1 MSEVDNVLNIEN
13 ALLHITDLIKNEVK
27 IEKKDLENLRKNL
40 LGIYKLYHN
49 LAEQKRIIESGDS
62 DKLKN
67 ELRVLENIKTQL
79 NDKRE
84 KFRQM
89 YLDLLKHAK
98 QEEVDLNKYR
108 TERMAVI
115 NSDKDLA
122 VEGQVAIQRSMLAL
136 NELTKILNK
145 KLGYAET

>member
-1 MSEVDNVLNIEN
+1 M
-13 ALLHITDLIKNEVK
+13 
-27 IEKKDLENLRKNL
+27 
-40 LGIYKLYHN
+40 LGIHKIYHE
-49 LAEQKRIIESGDS
+49 LAKQKQIVESGNP

-67 ELRVLENIKTQL
+67 ELRVLENLKIQL
-79 NDKRE
+79 KDKSE
-84 KFRQM
+84 KFREL

-136 NELTKILNK
+136 DSIKRILNK